1 MKKIIING
9 QNELEGTIRI
19 SGAKNAAVAIIPAAI
34 MTDEEATICNVP
46 EISDIDSL
54 EEILNFLNVDVKR
67 ATESMI
73 INPKNMENKVIPT
86 EISSKLRASY
96 YFMGALLAKYKYVEM
111 YFPGGCKIG
120 SRPINLHLEGFKKLG
135 ATVEEENDKY
145 IIKADKLKGAQMYLD
160 VASVGATINIML
172 AATKAEG
179 TTIIENAAREPEIVN
194 VATFLNNM
202 GAKIVGAGTS
212 VIKIKGVK
220 KLTKGF
226 AEIIPDRIEAGTY
239 TIIGALLGKP
249 LKISNI
255 IPEHIE
261 ALTSKLKEAG
271 ADIEIEEDS
280 IICKKVDNLKPVN
293 IKTYYYPGFAT
304 DLQQP
309 FSVFLTQCK
318 GKSQIEET
326 IYENRY
332 MHVEY
337 LNKMRANIETNNRIA
352 TVHGK
357 TELKGEEVVAT
368 DLRAGAALIIAG
380 LIAEGKTTINK
391 VEHILRGYEGIIE
404 KLSNVGADIKIEEKT
419 CQTS

>member
-54 EEILNFLNVDVKR
+54 EEILSFLNVDVKR

-212 VIKIKGVK
+212 VKIGR
-220 KLTKGF
+220 
-226 AEIIPDRIEAGTY
+226 A
-239 TIIGALLGKP
+239 
-249 LKISNI
+249 
-255 IPEHIE
+255 
-261 ALTSKLKEAG
+261 
-271 ADIEIEEDS
+271 
-280 IICKKVDNLKPVN
+280 
-293 IKTYYYPGFAT
+293 
-304 DLQQP
+304 
-309 FSVFLTQCK
+309 
-318 GKSQIEET
+318 
-326 IYENRY
+326 
-332 MHVEY
+332 HV
-337 LNKMRANIETNNRIA
+337 
-352 TVHGK
+352 
-357 TELKGEEVVAT
+357 
-368 DLRAGAALIIAG
+368 
-380 LIAEGKTTINK
+380 
-391 VEHILRGYEGIIE
+391 
-404 KLSNVGADIKIEEKT
+404 
-419 CQTS
+419 

>member
-9 QNELEGTIRI
+9 NKELKGTIRI

-34 MTDEEATICNVP
+34 LTDEEATICNVP

-54 EEILNFLNVDVKR
+54 EEILKFLNIDIKR
-67 ATESMI
+67 ATETMI
-73 INPKNMENKVIPT
+73 INPKNMTNKIIPA

-111 YFPGGCKIG
+111 NFPGGCKIG

-135 ATVEEENDKY
+135 ATIEEDGDKY
-145 IIKADKLKGAQMYLD
+145 IIKAEKLKGTQIYLD

-179 TTIIENAAREPEIVN
+179 LTVIENAAREPEIVN
-194 VATFLNNM
+194 IATFLNNM

-212 VIKIKGVK
+212 VIKITGVK

-239 TIIGALLGKP
+239 TIIGALLGNP

-271 ADIEIEEDS
+271 ANIEIEADS
-280 IICKKVDNLKPVN
+280 IICQKTENLKPVN
-293 IKTYYYPGFAT
+293 IRTYYYPGFAT

-318 GKSQIEET
+318 GTSEIEET
-326 IYENRY
+326 IYENRF
-332 MHVEY
+332 MHIEY
-337 LNKMRANIETNNRIA
+337 LNKMGANITTKDRIA
-352 TVHGK
+352 TIHGK
-357 TELKGEEVVAT
+357 TPLTGQEVIAT
-368 DLRAGAALIIAG
+368 DLRAGASLVIAG
-380 LIAEGKTTINK
+380 LIANNTTTIEK

-404 KLSNVGADIKIEEKT
+404 KLINVGADIKIEENPCKT
-419 CQTS
+419 S

>member
-9 QNELEGTIRI
+9 KNELNGTIRI

-34 MTDEEATICNVP
+34 LTDEEATICNVP

-54 EEILNFLNVDVKR
+54 EEILSFLNIDVKR

-239 TIIGALLGKP
+239 TIIGALLGNP

-309 FSVFLTQCK
+309 FSVLLTQCK

-337 LNKMRANIETNNRIA
+337 LNKMGANIETNDRIA
-352 TVHGK
+352 KINGK
-357 TELKGEEVVAT
+357 TELKGEEVIAT
-368 DLRAGAALIIAG
+368 DLRAGAALVIAG

-419 CQTS
+419 CQTN

>member
-9 QNELEGTIRI
+9 QKKLEGTIRI

-34 MTDEEATICNVP
+34 LTDEEATICNVP

-54 EEILNFLNVDVKR
+54 EEILEFLDIDVKR
-67 ATESMI
+67 ATETMI
-73 INPKNMENKVIPT
+73 INPKNMKNKVIPS
-86 EISSKLRASY
+86 EISNKLRASY

-111 YFPGGCKIG
+111 NFPGGCKIG

-135 ATVEEENDKY
+135 AEVIEDGDKY
-145 IIKADKLKGAQMYLD
+145 IIKAEKLKAAQMYLD

-194 VATFLNNM
+194 IATFLNNM
-202 GAKIVGAGTS
+202 GAQIVGAGTS

-239 TIIGALLGKP
+239 TIIGALLGNP

-255 IPEHIE
+255 IPEHLE

-271 ADIEIEEDS
+271 ADIEIEADS
-280 IICKKVDNLKPVN
+280 IICNKTENLKPVN

-309 FSVFLTQCK
+309 FGTFLTQCK
-318 GKSQIEET
+318 GRSEIEET
-326 IYENRY
+326 IYENRF
-332 MHVEY
+332 MHIKY
-337 LNKMRANIETNNRIA
+337 LNKMGAKIETKDRTAIIY
-352 TVHGK
+352 GK
-357 TELKGEEVVAT
+357 TKLTGQEVIAT

-380 LIAEGKTTINK
+380 LLAEGTTTINQ

-404 KLSNVGADIKIEEKT
+404 KLTNVGADIKLEENP
-419 CQTS
+419 CQTN

>member
-1 MKKIIING
+1 
-9 QNELEGTIRI
+9 
-19 SGAKNAAVAIIPAAI
+19 
-34 MTDEEATICNVP
+34 
-46 EISDIDSL
+46 
-54 EEILNFLNVDVKR
+54 
-67 ATESMI
+67 
-73 INPKNMENKVIPT
+73 
-86 EISSKLRASY
+86 
-96 YFMGALLAKYKYVEM
+96 
-111 YFPGGCKIG
+111 
-120 SRPINLHLEGFKKLG
+120 
-135 ATVEEENDKY
+135 
-145 IIKADKLKGAQMYLD
+145 
-160 VASVGATINIML
+160 
-172 AATKAEG
+172 
-179 TTIIENAAREPEIVN
+179 
-194 VATFLNNM
+194 M

-239 TIIGALLGKP
+239 TIIGALLGNP

-309 FSVFLTQCK
+309 FSVLLTQCK

-337 LNKMRANIETNNRIA
+337 LNKMGANIETNDRIA
-352 TVHGK
+352 KINGK
-357 TELKGEEVVAT
+357 TELKGEEVIAT
-368 DLRAGAALIIAG
+368 DLRAGAALVIAG

>member
-9 QNELEGTIRI
+9 QKKLEGTIRI

-34 MTDEEATICNVP
+34 LTDEEATICNVP

-54 EEILNFLNVDVKR
+54 EEILEFLDIDVKR
-67 ATESMI
+67 ATETMI
-73 INPKNMENKVIPT
+73 INPKNMKNKVIPS
-86 EISSKLRASY
+86 EISNKLRASY

-111 YFPGGCKIG
+111 NFPGGCKIG

-135 ATVEEENDKY
+135 AEVIEDGDKY
-145 IIKADKLKGAQMYLD
+145 IIKAEKLKAAQMYLD

-194 VATFLNNM
+194 IATFLNNM
-202 GAKIVGAGTS
+202 GAQIVGAGTS

-239 TIIGALLGKP
+239 TIIGALLGNP

-255 IPEHIE
+255 IPEHLE

-271 ADIEIEEDS
+271 ADIEIEADS
-280 IICKKVDNLKPVN
+280 IICNKTETLKPVN

-309 FSVFLTQCK
+309 FGTFLTQCK
-318 GKSQIEET
+318 GRSEIEET
-326 IYENRY
+326 IYENRF
-332 MHVEY
+332 MHIKY
-337 LNKMRANIETNNRIA
+337 LNKMGAKIETKDRTAIIY
-352 TVHGK
+352 GK
-357 TELKGEEVVAT
+357 TKLTGQEVIAT

-380 LIAEGKTTINK
+380 LLAEGTTTINQ

-404 KLSNVGADIKIEEKT
+404 KLTNVGADIKLEEKP
-419 CQTS
+419 CQTN

>member
-1 MKKIIING
+1 
-9 QNELEGTIRI
+9 
-19 SGAKNAAVAIIPAAI
+19 
-34 MTDEEATICNVP
+34 
-46 EISDIDSL
+46 
-54 EEILNFLNVDVKR
+54 
-67 ATESMI
+67 MI
-73 INPKNMENKVIPT
+73 INPKNMTNKIIPA

-111 YFPGGCKIG
+111 NFPGGCKIG

-135 ATVEEENDKY
+135 ATIEEDGDKY
-145 IIKADKLKGAQMYLD
+145 IIKAEKLKGTQIYLD

-179 TTIIENAAREPEIVN
+179 LTVIENAAREPEIVN
-194 VATFLNNM
+194 IATFLNNM

-212 VIKIKGVK
+212 VIKITGVK

-239 TIIGALLGKP
+239 TIIGALLGNP

-271 ADIEIEEDS
+271 ANIEIEADS
-280 IICKKVDNLKPVN
+280 IICQKTENLKPVN
-293 IKTYYYPGFAT
+293 IRTYYYPGFAT

-318 GKSQIEET
+318 GTSEIEET
-326 IYENRY
+326 IYENRF
-332 MHVEY
+332 MHIEY
-337 LNKMRANIETNNRIA
+337 LNKMGANITTKDRIA
-352 TVHGK
+352 TIHGK
-357 TELKGEEVVAT
+357 TPLTGQEVIAT
-368 DLRAGAALIIAG
+368 DLRAGASLVIAG
-380 LIAEGKTTINK
+380 LIANNTTTIEK

-404 KLSNVGADIKIEEKT
+404 KLINVGADIKIEENP

>member
-54 EEILNFLNVDVKR
+54 EEILSFLNVDVKR

-212 VIKIKGVK
+212 IIKIKGVK

>member
-239 TIIGALLGKP
+239 TIIGALLGNS

-280 IICKKVDNLKPVN
+280 IICKKIDNLKPVN

-337 LNKMRANIETNNRIA
+337 LNKMGANIETNNRIA
-352 TVHGK
+352 TINGK

-419 CQTS
+419 CCEI

>member
-212 VIKIKGVK
+212 IIKIKGVK

-280 IICKKVDNLKPVN
+280 IICKKIDNLKPVN

-337 LNKMRANIETNNRIA
+337 LNKMGANIETNNRIA

>member
-54 EEILNFLNVDVKR
+54 EEILSFLNVDVKR

-194 VATFLNNM
+194 IATFLNNM

-212 VIKIKGVK
+212 IIKIKGVK

-271 ADIEIEEDS
+271 ADIEIEEDT
-280 IICKKVDNLKPVN
+280 IICKKIDNLKPVN

>member
-54 EEILNFLNVDVKR
+54 EEILSFLNVDVKR

-419 CQTS
+419 CQTN